1 MNPWVEALFP
11 VAAIVLAVLLIVG
24 WVWLCATVDGWLG
37 LVMYLGPVTILI
49 YLYFVWRMM

>member
-11 VAAIVLAVLLIVG
+11 VAATALAVLLIVG
-24 WVWLCATVDGWLG
+24 WVWLCATLDGWLG
-37 LVMYLGPVTILI
+37 LVMYLSSVTILI